1 MKVSRLKADQKKKAA
16 DVVASAF
23 SDYPMMV
30 HYFPDAEKRKRRL
43 PWYMERVL
51 NSAARYG
58 EVFVTDDLSGVMFIL
73 LPGHTRLKISEF
85 IRSGFLFLPLVM
97 GFGNYTRSDECE
109 KFVADTHARLMNG
122 RDHYYLWGLA
132 AGAGTQR
139 RGAGSSLVR
148 TLTDRCDA
156 ENMPVYLETHDR
168 NNIAYYER
176 FGFELIH
183 TDGIPDHGLEIWCML
198 REAKGSAET
207 YADGTDGHP
216 QERNTDGS

>member
-1 MKVSRLKADQKKKAA
+1 MKVTRLEAYQKRKAA
-16 DVVASAF
+16 NVVASAF
-23 SDYPMMV
+23 SDYPMMT
-30 HYFPDAEKRKRRL
+30 HYFPDAKKRGRKL

-51 NSAARYG
+51 NCAVRYG

-73 LPGHTRLKISEF
+73 LPGHTRLKTSEF
-85 IRSGFLFLPLVM
+85 IRCGFLFLPVVM
-97 GFGNYTRSDECE
+97 GFGNYKKSDECE

-132 AGAGTQR
+132 AGPGTQR
-139 RGAGSSLVR
+139 KGAGSSLVR

-156 ENMPVYLETHDR
+156 ENMPAYLETHDR

-183 TDGIPDHGLEIWCML
+183 TDRIPDHGLEIWCML
-198 REAKGSAET
+198 READRSAE
-207 YADGTDGHP
+207 ACEDKDAGRTD
-216 QERNTDGS
+216 